1 MGHMSYFLN
10 FNIFLSLKIV
20 FILANSADP
29 DEMSQYVTFHL
40 FLQFAK
46 ISVYQVSRMKRIFHS
61 SQTIFGWCLAALVTL
76 FPSY

>member
-1 MGHMSYFLN
+1 MSYFLN

-29 DEMSQYVTFHL
+29 DEMSQYATFHL

-46 ISVYQVSRMKRIFHS
+46 VSVYRVSRMKRIFHS
-61 SQTIFGWCLAALVTL
+61 S
-76 FPSY
+76 